1 MRYVLGRT
9 KDTFFRV
16 TKVVLLVCVIF
27 WLLSYGG
34 SSGGNSILYNIG
46 IAIEPVTKF
55 FGLPWQLFLAFI
67 ASSVGKEGAVGVI
80 SALYTG
86 GSYSAAFSEAMS
98 GGGIAA
104 NLNEILLAN
113 VSRPE
118 ALAFIFAITFNLPC
132 VVALAATYQEIHSVK
147 WTAKIALYYTV
158 TALLLACAAYH
169 IGLLI
174 W

>member
-1 MRYVLGRT
+1 M
-9 KDTFFRV
+9 
-16 TKVVLLVCVIF
+16 LVCLIF
-27 WLLSYGG
+27 WLLSYGSAAG
-34 SSGGNSILYNIG
+34 AKDTSILYRLG
-46 IAIEPVTKF
+46 TAIEPVTRF
-55 FGLPWQLFLAFI
+55 FGLPWQLFIAFI

-80 SALYTG
+80 SALYAGTSYGEGFMAAMG
-86 GSYSAAFSEAMS
+86 GAAR
-98 GGGIAA
+98 AA
-104 NLNEILLAN
+104 NLNELLLSN
-113 VSRPE
+113 VTKPE

-158 TALLLACAAYH
+158 GALLLSCIAYH